1 MTGTVTRTAAA
12 SFSRAPALLLTGLIV
27 LVGGCSRPPRPP
39 ADPWI
44 ARVAAVNRQVDQLLD
59 ADDAARARELL
70 RAVVSAERPGAA
82 LDEERRLVLE
92 DCYFRL
98 ARLSL
103 AGRDPAQALSDAET
117 GLAYQTAPSLFAAN
131 LLVARG
137 AAHEA
142 LNDPRAAAEDYHRA
156 LLMNEALLRG
166 AVGSP

>member
-1 MTGTVTRTAAA
+1 VISG
-12 SFSRAPALLLTGLIV
+12 LLL
-27 LVGGCSRPPRPP
+27 LVGGCSQPPPP
-39 ADPWI
+39 AADPWI
-44 ARVAAVNRQVDQLLD
+44 ARVAAVNRQADRLLD

-70 RAVVSAERPGAA
+70 RALVSTERPGGP
-82 LDEERRLVLE
+82 LDEDRRLMLQ

-98 ARLSL
+98 ARLAL

-142 LNDPRAAAEDYHRA
+142 LNEPRAAAEDYHQA
-156 LLMNEALLRG
+156 LLMNEALLRE
-166 AVGSP
+166 AVGKP

>member
-1 MTGTVTRTAAA
+1 VTGLFR
-12 SFSRAPALLLTGLIV
+12 RAPARLVIALLL
-27 LVGGCSRPPRPP
+27 LVAGCSRPPRPA

-59 ADDAARARELL
+59 ANDAARARELL
-70 RAVVSAERPGAA
+70 RELVTERPGVA
-82 LDEERRLVLE
+82 LDEDRRLVLE

-98 ARLSL
+98 ARLAL
-103 AGRDPAQALSDAET
+103 AGREPAQALSDAET
-117 GLAYQTAPSLFAAN
+117 GLGYQTAPSLFAAN

-142 LNDPRAAAEDYHRA
+142 LNEPRAAAEDYHRA